1 MCSEIFYNNE
11 IKQSFIN
18 EKNSY
23 KNKNFIESW
32 FKKSAPFEKELD
44 KDLCYWDVNDIIS
57 FYKLL
62 LIT

>member
-32 FKKSAPFEKELD
+32 FKKSTKKKPTKNNKQL
-44 KDLCYWDVNDIIS
+44 IIN
-57 FYKLL
+57 FTNKK
-62 LIT
+62 